1 MDDAQSRIRRR
12 ESRAEPVVE
21 SPLDESAHGS
31 DHEAKR
37 RRTSWSQRD
46 FTSEHASP
54 NKRDYDESDSQNEL
68 GAGDDGYWRGS
79 RSRRSPSPINRPTPS
94 EQMHEDRSPN
104 ESDDLSEDRLG
115 RDDEKHRST
124 REDMSDR
131 STSPVQPAAV
141 EPPPPSK
148 PESLN
153 YKEKY
158 VLKAH
163 LRGISTVQF
172 SPDCSM
178 IASGGMLSL
187 KLCHNSHWADVSLS
201 QAPTLLSK
209 SGIL

>member
-1 MDDAQSRIRRR
+1 MDDAQSRSRRR
-12 ESRAEPVVE
+12 GSRTESAVE
-21 SPLDESAHGS
+21 SPLDESAPGS

-54 NKRDYDESDSQNEL
+54 NKRHYEESDGQNEL
-68 GAGDDGYWRGS
+68 GAGEDEYWRGS

-94 EQMHEDRSPN
+94 EHMHEDRSPD

-131 STSPVQPAAV
+131 STTPVQPAAA

-163 LRGISTVQF
+163 LRGVSTVQF

-187 KLCHNSHWADVSLS
+187 KLCHKGHLVDVSLS
-201 QAPTLLSK
+201 QAPTLSSK